1 MTMQKFVF
9 LFCSLLLSSL
19 AVAGTDDF
27 QALFKELDSQKVGE
41 PNFKEAAKLYREE
54 AEKGDALAQTRLAW
68 QYREGKGVRQD
79 FKQAAFWYQKAA
91 DQGYAEA
98 QYNIGMMYYFGNGVS
113 QNYAQA
119 AIWTRKAAEQGNAD
133 AQYNLGVMFRDG
145 QGVQQDYVQAHFWF
159 NLALASGD
167 QKAFENR
174 KLVAMKMTG
183 SQLREAQALLLKWN
197 AKHAKGQ
204 Q

>member
-1 MTMQKFVF
+1 MQKFLF
-9 LFCSLLLSSL
+9 LFCILLLPSF
-19 AVAGTDDF
+19 VMAGANDLKSPLNDLNF
-27 QALFKELDSQKVGE
+27 QKLGE
-41 PNFKEAAKLYREE
+41 PSFKEAAKFYREE
-54 AEKGDALAQTRLAW
+54 AEKGDALAQTQLAW

-79 FKQAAFWYQKAA
+79 FKQAAYWYQKAA

-98 QYNIGMMYYFGNGVS
+98 QYNIGVMYYFGNGVS
-113 QNYAQA
+113 QDYAQA
-119 AIWTRKAAEQGNAD
+119 AIWTRKAAEQDNAD
-133 AQYNLGVMFRDG
+133 AQYNLGVMFRDV
-145 QGVQQDYVQAHFWF
+145 QGVKQDYVQAHFWF

-197 AKHAKGQ
+197 AKHAKEQ